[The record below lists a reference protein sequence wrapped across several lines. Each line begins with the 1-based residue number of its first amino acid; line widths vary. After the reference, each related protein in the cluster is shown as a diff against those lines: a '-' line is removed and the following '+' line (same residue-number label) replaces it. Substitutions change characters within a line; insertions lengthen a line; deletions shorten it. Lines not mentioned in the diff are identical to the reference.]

1 MQLCWKHILST
12 FLLLFIFKG
21 VCLELLNDLSR
32 FFYVILKDYAE
43 LRQFKAYVPFVLG
56 LEYEYGS
63 FFK

>member
-1 MQLCWKHILST
+1 M

-32 FFYVILKDYAE
+32 FFHFILKDYVE
-43 LRQFKAYVPFVLG
+43 LRQFKAYVPFVLA